1 MSVLE
6 ETLAEEYDRF
16 LRIAAA
22 IRAELER
29 LPKGSLR
36 KRNLKGRIYYYLQY
50 RDGGHVRSDYVPR
63 GKVEETERAIARRR
77 ELAAALKERE
87 RSIRQIERA
96 LGKGFLNE
104 RAK

>member
-1 MSVLE
+1 M
-6 ETLAEEYDRF
+6 
-16 LRIAAA
+16 
-22 IRAELER
+22 
-29 LPKGSLR
+29 
-36 KRNLKGRIYYYLQY
+36 
-50 RDGGHVRSDYVPR
+50 RSDYVPR